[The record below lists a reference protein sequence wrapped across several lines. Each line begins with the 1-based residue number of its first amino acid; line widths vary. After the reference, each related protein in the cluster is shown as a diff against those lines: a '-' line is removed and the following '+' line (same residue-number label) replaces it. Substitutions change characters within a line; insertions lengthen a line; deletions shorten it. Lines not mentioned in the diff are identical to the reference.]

1 MLLRAPGFSETKRSS
16 TLVEVDQ
23 VNRAARDQ
31 DFQLAMADM

>member
-1 MLLRAPGFSETKRSS
+1 MLLRAPSFSETKRLSI
-16 TLVEVDQ
+16 LVEVNQ